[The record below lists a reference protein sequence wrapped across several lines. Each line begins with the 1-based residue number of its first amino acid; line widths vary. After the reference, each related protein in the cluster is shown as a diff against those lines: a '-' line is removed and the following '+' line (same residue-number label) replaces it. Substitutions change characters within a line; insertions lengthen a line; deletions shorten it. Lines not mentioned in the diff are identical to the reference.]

1 MAQQANLQIPST
13 EIIESSI
20 EDNLEYGKFYF
31 AGLRKGQGITVANAL
46 RRVLL
51 YDIQGIGITSLQ
63 FSKNSKES
71 PLAEPIFYNEFSSI
85 PRFRESIL
93 EIGIN
98 ISSIV
103 CRLSPINSLIAFE
116 KGPCPPAP
124 RRGGDP
130 LQGGTMGAPP
140 TPGGTRGAPHCPP
153 IGGPGGLNDLEGNQ
167 EKIPFSS
174 ESTLETESPIKT
186 PIPFFLSSTQPGGL
200 PLEKRFFC
208 LQKMFDY
215 LKVTDAEFFKLKES
229 QIFTLRAKH
238 IFDPK
243 FCTVSSFKDESF
255 LNGPLGSSETL
266 VKKNGVRTKDSL
278 ELASLDKVIDPQF
291 NDPILE
297 TTSINNQKVVA
308 HEQSQKFCITLKNPD
323 YEIASIFVSYDS
335 KTGFEYPD
343 LNIEYTIGTLN
354 HIQFRNQ
361 QMGENPGGIQ
371 IGGSSSN
378 LLLSFISTTENSS
391 DRVSGQN
398 YTNFVANKNW
408 FTCTNETNFFPVK
421 KVNYT
426 VQETN
431 QEEEVFLEIWT
442 NGSLNPKEVL
452 SQALALLINLFENL
466 SI

>member
-71 PLAEPIFYNEFSSI
+71 LRLVVPESLGGVRGSHSLRDAVTFGGPEPIFYNEFSSI

-116 KGPCPPAP
+116 KGT
-124 RRGGDP
+124 
-130 LQGGTMGAPP
+130 Q
-140 TPGGTRGAPHCPP
+140 
-153 IGGPGGLNDLEGNQ
+153 GGLNDLEGNQ

-174 ESTLETESPIKT
+174 QSRLGDAVTPIKT
-186 PIPFFLSSTQPGGL
+186 PIPFFLSSTQPGII
-200 PLEKRFFC
+200 EKRFFC

-215 LKVTDAEFFKLKES
+215 FKVTDTEFFQLKES

-255 LNGPLGSSETL
+255 LNETKSPRLVQQPGPPETL
-266 VKKNGVRTKDSL
+266 VKKNGVRTKEGRSH
-278 ELASLDKVIDPQF
+278 LAPLDKVIDPQF

-297 TTSINNQKVVA
+297 TTSINNHKVVA
-308 HEQSQKFCITLKNPD
+308 DEKSQKFCITLKNPD

-343 LNIEYTIGTLN
+343 LNIEYTIGTLS

-378 LLLSFISTTENSS
+378 LLLSFVSTTENSS
-391 DRVSGQN
+391 DRVSEQS

-431 QEEEVFLEIWT
+431 EGEEVFLEIWT
-442 NGSLNPKEVL
+442 SGSLNPKEVL